1 MSQEYQIVSPELTV
15 KAMRDS
21 GYRNTAYALAE
32 LIDNSIDAEA
42 DLVEVFVCEE
52 DKAVEESTR
61 RRVDRIAVLDNGLG
75 MDQDSLRRALKY
87 GDSRKHRQ
95 AKIGKFGMGLPNS
108 SMSQCRFVQVWSWQ
122 NGPANALYTYLR
134 LEDIAQGTMR
144 EVPPPVHEPVPED
157 WQQLGQGL
165 GEHGTLVVWNDLDR
179 VQWFGAAATLNNTEQ
194 LIGRVY
200 RHFLGNGTTRI
211 RLVPVEPDGV
221 VNHERDAT
229 ANDPLYLM
237 SPSCTPPPFRDRP
250 MFDPIPTH
258 DDATRPGEFPFPIEF
273 QGRQYEVM
281 VRASI
286 ATDAA
291 RNQDHP
297 DAHWPDKIKD
307 PDAGKQPWG
316 KHAEKNIGVSLV
328 REGRE
333 LDLDRAWTISYDPRE
348 RWWGL
353 EIHFSRDLDEVFGV
367 TNTKQNA
374 TIFSTLATFNWED
387 ERLDGESWLE
397 FLHRLTE
404 AQDARVPLIDLSQT
418 IHRTLKKMRSQIHT
432 QRQGARGKRHAGVV
446 AAKVATDALNK
457 RREENHYGTSDRL
470 EQTLT
475 PEEAVEQQVNNL
487 VHTHH
492 LPSEE
497 ASKVVAEDRKAN
509 LRARWLSTAQDNT
522 AFFSVE
528 SQAAM
533 LQVSFNS
540 NHLLHRAL
548 MQVLEDVPASESA
561 EQLRRRLA
569 NASDALQLLLFSWG
583 RYEEELPD
591 GDRETARKARQD
603 WGLMATKFLPKD
615 Q

>member
-52 DKAVEESTR
+52 DKTVEESTR

-75 MDQDSLRRALKY
+75 MDHDTLRRALKY

-108 SMSQCRFVQVWSWQ
+108 SMSQCRFVEVWSWQ
-122 NGPANALYTYLR
+122 NGPANSLYTYLR
-134 LEDIAQGTMR
+134 LEEISKGIMR
-144 EVPPPVHEPVPED
+144 EVPDPVYRPVPQE
-157 WQQLGQGL
+157 WQDLGQGL

-200 RHFLGNGTTRI
+200 RYFICEGATRI
-211 RLVPVEPDGV
+211 RLVPVEPGGIV
-221 VNHERDAT
+221 KNERDAT
-229 ANDPLYLM
+229 PNDPLYLV
-237 SPSCTPPPFRDRP
+237 SPSCAPVPFRDRP
-250 MFDPIPTH
+250 MFAPIPTQG
-258 DDATRPGEFPFPIEF
+258 DDTRPGEFPFPIEF
-273 QGRQYEVM
+273 QGREYHVM

-286 ATDAA
+286 ATEAA
-291 RNQDHP
+291 RNPDHP
-297 DAHWPDKIKD
+297 DAHWPEKIKD
-307 PDAGKQPWG
+307 PDAGNQSWG

-353 EIHFSRDLDEVFGV
+353 EVHFSRDLDDVFGV

-374 TIFSTLATFNWED
+374 TIFSALATFNWED
-387 ERLDGESWLE
+387 ERLDGESWQE
-397 FLHRLTE
+397 FLHRLSE
-404 AQDARVPLIDLSQT
+404 AQDARLPLIELSQT
-418 IHRTLKKMRSQIHT
+418 IHRTMKSMRGQIHS
-432 QRQGARGKRHAGVV
+432 QRQGARGKRHTG
-446 AAKVATDALNK
+446 AAEKVATDALNK
-457 RREENHYGTSDRL
+457 RREENHLGTSDHL
-470 EQTLT
+470 EETLS
-475 PEEAVEQQVNNL
+475 PQEAVQQQVDSL
-487 VHTHH
+487 VHNHR
-492 LPSEE
+492 LAPDE
-497 ASKVVAEDRKAN
+497 ASKIVEEDRKAN
-509 LRARWLSTAQDNT
+509 LRARWISTSQDTT

-540 NHLLHRAL
+540 GHRLHKAL
-548 MQVLEDVPASESA
+548 MQVLEEVPPGETA
-561 EQLRRRLA
+561 EQLRHRLE
-569 NASDALQLLLFSWG
+569 NASYALRLLLFSWG

-591 GDRETARKARQD
+591 NDRETARKARQD